1 MVGFRCSKW
10 IILPKYNRLNLK
22 REFYMKSSI
31 FFQMLTMIPS
41 LLIGSIVETNRF
53 DDILIYID
61 QTSPRKTIV
70 VCDLDNTL
78 IVPCEPLGSV
88 AWAEYLQ
95 HKLQSKGVSKK
106 DSEVV
111 EHILWKTIQPHIE
124 MQTVDPKTSEVINEL
139 KKRQIPI
146 LGLTA
151 RFPEDSWF
159 TFAQLQSV
167 DIDLSLQKDLP
178 QVNLQLPLEPYAS
191 YEKGVLFSTTVNKK
205 SAVLI
210 KFLELHK
217 MNLECVIF
225 VDDKH
230 HHVEDV
236 ENACKKLGIQCIGVR
251 FSGADEYFKTF
262 NSSKAELQWEIF
274 PNKIKAQ

>member
-1 MVGFRCSKW
+1 
-10 IILPKYNRLNLK
+10 
-22 REFYMKSSI
+22 MKPSI
-31 FFQMLTMIPS
+31 FFHILTMMPS
-41 LLIGSIVETNRF
+41 LLVGSIVETNRF
-53 DDILIYID
+53 DDILTYIN
-61 QTSPRKTIV
+61 QVSPHKTIV

-78 IVPCEPLGSV
+78 IIPCELLGSV

-95 HKLQSKGVSKK
+95 HQLQSKGVSKK
-106 DSEVV
+106 DSEVI

-124 MQTVDPKTSEVINEL
+124 VKTVDPKTSEVINEL

-178 QVNLQLPLEPYAS
+178 QVSLQLPLEPYAL
-191 YEKGVLFSTTVNKK
+191 YEKGVLFSTTINKK
-205 SAVLI
+205 SAVFI

-217 MNLECVIF
+217 MDLGCVIF
-225 VDDKH
+225 LDDKL

-236 ENACKKLGIQCIGVR
+236 ENACKKLGIECIGVR

-262 NSSKAELQWEIF
+262 NSSKADLQWEIF
-274 PNKIKAQ
+274 PNKIEF